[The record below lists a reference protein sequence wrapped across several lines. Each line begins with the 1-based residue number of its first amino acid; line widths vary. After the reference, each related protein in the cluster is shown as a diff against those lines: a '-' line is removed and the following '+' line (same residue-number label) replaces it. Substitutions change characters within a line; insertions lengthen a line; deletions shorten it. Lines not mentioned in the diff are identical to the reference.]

1 VEHPLP
7 LVRRLLSPAA
17 YPHAVREVRLVETH
31 ISWVFLTGAF
41 AYKVKKPVDLGFL
54 DFSTQDQRERCC
66 REEVRLNRRFA
77 PELYLGVVPI
87 VGPDAEAL
95 VGAEGE
101 RPPDAVDWAVR
112 MRQFDEAS
120 RLDRLLDA
128 GGLEAEACH
137 TLAVELARVH
147 GRLETASA
155 DSSFGTPVA
164 VAEAIDSTLAQLRLH
179 RPASRERI
187 DGLAMHLEGL
197 LAARGPAIRRRLA
210 AGRVRQCHGDLHLAN
225 LVRHEGR
232 YLAFDAVEF
241 SEPLRWID
249 VASDVAFLAMDLRA
263 RGRADLA
270 AVLTSGWIEESDDHD
285 AMSVLP
291 VYLAYR
297 AVVRAAVAAIRA
309 AQVAREAG
317 PACEAVDAAAAEAD
331 RYVTLAERLVA
342 VGRPVMV
349 ATSGVS
355 GSGKTTLAARVAAA
369 LDAVRLRSDVER
381 KRSAGL
387 AATDRPRDA
396 GDEARLYSE
405 ESSRRTYRRL
415 ADLAR
420 HILEAG
426 TSVVIDAATNRRWER
441 RLLAE
446 AAREAE
452 VPLVWLSIDVP
463 EAVAVDRVARRQAG
477 GGDASDAGVDVVRRQ
492 FRTREP
498 LEPAEC
504 VPGADGRPGER
515 IVRVA
520 AGDLED
526 ATLVGRLVE
535 EVLAGFPRRAGAG
548 SGAPA

>member
-1 VEHPLP
+1 MEHAQA

-17 YPHAVREVRLVETH
+17 YRHAVREVRLVETH

-54 DFSTQDQRERCC
+54 DFSTRALRERCC
-66 REEVRLNRRFA
+66 HEEVRLNRRFA

-87 VGPDAEAL
+87 VGPSATAL

-101 RPPDAVDWAVR
+101 RPPDAVEWAVR

-128 GGLEAEACH
+128 GGLDAEDCGA
-137 TLAVELARVH
+137 LAVELARVH
-147 GRLETASA
+147 GRLETASFDA
-155 DSSFGTPVA
+155 PFGTPVA
-164 VAEAIDSTLAQLRLH
+164 VAGAIDSTIAQLRLH
-179 RPASRERI
+179 QPSSRERI
-187 DGLAMHLEGL
+187 DALAARLRGL
-197 LAARGPAIRRRLA
+197 LAAREQAIRRRLI

-232 YLAFDAVEF
+232 YLAFDALEF
-241 SEPLRWID
+241 SETLRWID
-249 VASDVAFLAMDLRA
+249 VASDVAFLAMDLRS

-270 AVLTSGWIEESDDHD
+270 AVLTSGWIEEADDHD
-285 AMSVLP
+285 AASVLP

-309 AQVAREAG
+309 AQVAREG
-317 PACEAVDAAAAEAD
+317 GTRREAAEAAAREAD
-331 RYVTLAERLVA
+331 RYVALAERLVA
-342 VGRPVMV
+342 DGRPVMV

-355 GSGKTTLAARVAAA
+355 GSGKTTLAGRVAAS

-387 AATDRPRDA
+387 AATDRPQDA
-396 GDEARLYSE
+396 GEEARLYSE

-420 HILEAG
+420 QILHAG
-426 TSVVIDAATNRRWER
+426 TSVVIDAATNHRWER

-446 AAREAE
+446 AAREAG
-452 VPLVWLSIDVP
+452 VPLVWLAIDVP
-463 EAVAVDRVARRQAG
+463 ETVAVDRVARRQAE

-504 VPGADGRPGER
+504 VPGAEGRPGER

-526 ATLVGRLVE
+526 AAHIDRLVE
-535 EVLAGFPRRAGAG
+535 ELREGFPPRARAG

>member
-1 VEHPLP
+1 MEHQPA
-7 LVRRLLSPAA
+7 LVSRLLSPAA

-54 DFSTQDQRERCC
+54 DFSTLALRERCC

-77 PELYLGVVPI
+77 PELYLGVVPVI
-87 VGPDAEAL
+87 GPPATAL
-95 VGAEGE
+95 VGTEGQ
-101 RPPDAVDWAVR
+101 RPPDAVEWAVR
-112 MRQFDEAS
+112 MRQFDEAA

-128 GGLEAEACH
+128 GGFDADACGA
-137 TLAVELARVH
+137 LAAELARVH
-147 GRLETASA
+147 EGLETTGA
-155 DSSFGTPVA
+155 DAFFGSPVA
-164 VAEAIDSTLAQLRLH
+164 VAEAIDSTFAQLRLH
-179 RPASRERI
+179 RPAIRDRI
-187 DGLAMHLEGL
+187 DA
-197 LAARGPAIRRRLA
+197 LAAQLRGLVVARETAIRRRLV

-232 YLAFDAVEF
+232 YLAFDALEF

-249 VASDVAFLAMDLRA
+249 VASDVAFLAMDLRV

-285 AMSVLP
+285 ATSVLP

-297 AVVRAAVAAIRA
+297 AVVRAAVAAIRG

-317 PACEAVDAAAAEAD
+317 PTCEAAAEAD
-331 RYVTLAERLVA
+331 RYVALAERLVD

-369 LDAVRLRSDVER
+369 FDAVRLRSDVER

-396 GDEARLYSE
+396 GDETRLYSE

-420 HILEAG
+420 YITDAG
-426 TSVVIDAATNRRWER
+426 TSVVIDAATNHRWER

-446 AAREAE
+446 AAREAGCR
-452 VPLVWLSIDVP
+452 SCGS
-463 EAVAVDRVARRQAG
+463 RSTFRRRSRWIG
-477 GGDASDAGVDVVRRQ
+477 W
-492 FRTREP
+492 
-498 LEPAEC
+498 
-504 VPGADGRPGER
+504 PGGRPGAATPPTR
-515 IVRVA
+515 VSTSCGTSSAPVSRSSPPNASPVRKA
-520 AGDLED
+520 
-526 ATLVGRLVE
+526 
-535 EVLAGFPRRAGAG
+535 
-548 SGAPA
+548 APASGSCGWPRAIWRIPP